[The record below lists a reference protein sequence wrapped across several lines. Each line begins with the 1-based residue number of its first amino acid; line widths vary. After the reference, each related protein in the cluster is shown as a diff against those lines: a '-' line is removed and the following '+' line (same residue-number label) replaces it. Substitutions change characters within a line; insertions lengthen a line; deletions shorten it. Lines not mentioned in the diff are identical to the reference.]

1 MKNSAV
7 INQKLLPSFVFK
19 SSRMKQSFPKP
30 SCLKQLVF
38 KQQSGFTLIEL
49 LVVIMIIGLL
59 ITMAAMSVS
68 TSSDKGLETEA
79 KRFATLMKL
88 ASDESVMNVRPIAA
102 QIGKQSYQF
111 SVAGEVESEDPIFR
125 PREVS
130 DHIHLE
136 VTIEEEKVDFESL
149 EKDAFA
155 NIYILPSGE
164 MTPFSVIFYQD
175 DGAAYE
181 VVGDFFSKIEF
192 VGRVESPSL

>member
-1 MKNSAV
+1 MISSLINNPVSARHSLIQNSL
-7 INQKLLPSFVFK
+7 IQKLRPGFIPE
-19 SSRMKQSFPKP
+19 SSPTMQS
-30 SCLKQLVF
+30 QR
-38 KQQSGFTLIEL
+38 GFTLIEL
-49 LVVIMIIGLL
+49 MVVIMIIGLL

-102 QIGKQSYQF
+102 QIAQQSYQF
-111 SVAGEVESEDPIFR
+111 SIGGEVESEDPIFR

-130 DHIHLE
+130 DHIHLN
-136 VTIEEEKVDFESL
+136 VTVEDEKVDFESM
-149 EKDAFA
+149 EEGSFA

-181 VVGDFFSKIEF
+181 IVGDFYSKIEF
-192 VGRVESPSL
+192 VGRVKSPSL